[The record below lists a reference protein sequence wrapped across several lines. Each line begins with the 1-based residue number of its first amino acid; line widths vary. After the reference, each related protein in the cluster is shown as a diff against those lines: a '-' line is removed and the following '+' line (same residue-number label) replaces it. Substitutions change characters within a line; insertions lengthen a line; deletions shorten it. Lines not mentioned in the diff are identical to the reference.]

1 METSVKSKS
10 LDMFRDAADTIVN
23 PVLQEWMDKGS
34 KVGGYWC
41 CYAPEEILTAAGL
54 APFRIRATGSTG
66 TETSDAYLSS
76 INCSFTRHAFNMALN
91 GDYDFLE
98 SILWLNNCDHVRR
111 IYDNWIWKLDTPLAQ
126 MMSLPKFTAE
136 KQVAW
141 WREELVIFKGGLEKH
156 LGIEITDDKL
166 WEAIKTHNETKRLLR
181 QLYDLRKKD
190 NPPITGADTLATV
203 VASTA
208 MPHEQYNIMLAG
220 LLDELKDAEGIKD
233 YKFRLMV
240 LGSIFDDPAYI
251 KVIEDIGGLV
261 VTDSMCFGTRAFWTE
276 VDETIKDPLDALAKY
291 AIQDKQHC
299 PRLFGT
305 YDARNAF
312 IQESVKEFKV
322 DGVIGWRMLFCDLW
336 AGEYYMVNKDLK
348 KADIPFIYLDREY
361 HLGGTTGQ
369 VRTRIQAFMET
380 L

>member
-10 LDMFRDAADTIVN
+10 LDIFREAADTIVN
-23 PVLQEWMDKGS
+23 PVLQEWMDKGG

-76 INCSFTRHAFNMALN
+76 INCSFTRHAFNMGLN
-91 GDYDFLE
+91 GEYDFLE

-126 MMSLPKFTAE
+126 MMSLPKFTGE

-141 WREELVIFKGGLEKH
+141 WREELVIFKEELEKH

-208 MPHEQYNIMLAG
+208 MPHEQYNEMLRE

-240 LGSIFDDPAYI
+240 LGSIFDDPAFI
-251 KVIEDIGGLV
+251 NVIEDIGGLV
-261 VTDSMCFGTRAFWTE
+261 VTDSMCFGTRTFWTE

-291 AIQDKQHC
+291 VIQDKQHC

-305 YDARNAF
+305 YDDRNAF

-322 DGVIGWRMLFCDLW
+322 DGVIGWRMMFCDLW